1 VSDQRPSAIGKTA
14 RNEQIKLRA
23 ATLNALGLGF
33 GVVGV
38 VQPIV
43 AGAFTPEAVAK
54 LAITALIAYL
64 FHNRARRDLGAL
76 ED

>member
-1 VSDQRPSAIGKTA
+1 MSDAAHPAIGKTA

-38 VQPIV
+38 VQPVV
-43 AGAFTPEAVAK
+43 AGAFTPEAVLK

-64 FHNRARRDLGAL
+64 FHNRARHELAAL